1 MSAALTLAALP
12 VSALVLWGLLRSPLG
27 DRLVAVPSSER
38 WHDRPTPTFG
48 GVGIFAGL
56 VAGVALAIVG
66 GAIDGRSELVGIL
79 AGCAVL
85 FAAGLVDDLHPIKPA
100 AKLAA
105 QFTAAGIAIASGLH
119 VELIGNDVVATVVAF
134 VWLVGITNAFN
145 LLDNMDGLAA
155 TLATVACACFAIDA
169 AGAHSNRL
177 VLILS
182 LSLGFA
188 CLGFLPFNLR
198 HGRRA
203 AVFMGD
209 SGSQVIG
216 FALACLGLAASW
228 TVAGGTVATVIL
240 PLLVLAIPIVD
251 TTLVTVVRLFER
263 RPVTQ
268 GGKDHTSHRLVYY
281 GLSEQRAVALLAT
294 LAIAIG
300 ATSLAYNALNDARV
314 TVAGVLITVVLLVQ
328 FASFLTELE
337 EGARRGDTARPS
349 LVRALLEPKR
359 LGEILVDF
367 VLICVSFLASYA
379 LVIGGLGSPYQ
390 RAIFLAAIPVLLL
403 ARYVSFVIA
412 GVYRRVWRFAGS
424 RDAIAIA
431 VACVASGAVA
441 LLVVERTRTLRD
453 FPVSIFVV
461 DALLCTVLVGGSR
474 LVVQLALR
482 SHAARSTPTSRR
494 ILIVGAGRSGR
505 SLAHELRETPG
516 MRPVGFV
523 DDNRAVRRRRI
534 GGVTVLGEL
543 DEMAALIASSSP
555 DEVIVT
561 IPNAPADRLV
571 YVSKSCE
578 LAGIPYTIVRR
589 QTDIGTPSLLGAHA
603 K

>member
-1 MSAALTLAALP
+1 VSAALTLAALP
-12 VSALVLWGLLRSPLG
+12 VSALVLWGLLRSTFR
-27 DRLVAVPSSER
+27 DRLVAVPSDER
-38 WHDRPTPTFG
+38 WHERPTPTFG

-56 VAGVALAIVG
+56 VAGVGLAASAVAVADRNELLGIMG
-66 GAIDGRSELVGIL
+66 GCTI
-79 AGCAVL
+79 L
-85 FAAGLVDDLHPIKPA
+85 FAAGLIDDLRPIQPL

-105 QFTAAGIAIASGLH
+105 QFAAAGVAIASGLQ
-119 VELIGNDVVATVVAF
+119 VELIANDLVATVVAL

-169 AGAHSNRL
+169 ATAHPNRL
-177 VLILS
+177 VLVVS
-182 LSLGFA
+182 LALGFA

-198 HGRRA
+198 PGRSA
-203 AVFMGD
+203 IVFMGD

-216 FALACLGLAASW
+216 FALASLGLAASW

-251 TTLVTVVRLFER
+251 TTLVTVMRLFER

-314 TVAGVLITVVLLVQ
+314 TVAGVLVTVVLLVQ

-337 EGARRGDTARPS
+337 EGVRRGDTTRPS
-349 LVRALLEPKR
+349 LVRALLDPRR
-359 LGEILVDF
+359 LAEILVDF
-367 VLICVSFLASYA
+367 ALICVSFLVSYV
-379 LVIGGLGSPYQ
+379 LVLGDLGSPYQ
-390 RAIFLAAIPVLLL
+390 RAVFLSALPVLLL
-403 ARYVSFVIA
+403 ARYASFVVA

-431 VACVASGAVA
+431 AACVVSG
-441 LLVVERTRTLRD
+441 LITLVIVEQTRSLRD
-453 FPVSIFVV
+453 FGVSVFVV

-474 LVVQLALR
+474 LVVQVVLR
-482 SHAARSTPTSRR
+482 HRAERTATTSRR
-494 ILIVGAGRSGR
+494 VLIVGAGKSGR
-505 SLAHELRETPG
+505 SLARELRETPG

-523 DDNRAVRRRRI
+523 DDNSGVRRRRI
-534 GGVTVLGEL
+534 GGVTVIGGL
-543 DEMAALIASSSP
+543 DEMAGAIASTAP
-555 DEVIVT
+555 DEVMVT
-561 IPNAPADRLV
+561 IPNAPAERLV
-571 YVSKSCE
+571 HVSEACE
-578 LAGIPYTIVRR
+578 SAGVAYTVLRR
-589 QTDIGTPSLLGAHA
+589 QSDIGTPSLLGLPA